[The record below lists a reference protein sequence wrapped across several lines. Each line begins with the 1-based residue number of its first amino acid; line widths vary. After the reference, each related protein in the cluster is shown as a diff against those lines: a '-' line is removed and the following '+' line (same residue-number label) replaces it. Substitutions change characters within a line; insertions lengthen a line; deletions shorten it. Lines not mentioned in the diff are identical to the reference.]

1 MLFFIFVCIAD
12 GVNCSSGVDITKP
25 TKNLS
30 RYREPDELRERKT
43 DGIIIFSDQ
52 IEKIKQHHCGG

>member
-1 MLFFIFVCIAD
+1 MLFLIFVCIAD
-12 GVNCSSGVDITKP
+12 GVGCSSRVDITKP
-25 TKNLS
+25 TENLS
-30 RYREPDELRERKT
+30 RYRKPDEPRERKT

>member
-1 MLFFIFVCIAD
+1 MLFLIFICIAD
-12 GVNCSSGVDITKP
+12 GVSCSSIVDITKP
-25 TKNLS
+25 TEILS
-30 RYREPDELRERKT
+30 RYRKPDELRERKT